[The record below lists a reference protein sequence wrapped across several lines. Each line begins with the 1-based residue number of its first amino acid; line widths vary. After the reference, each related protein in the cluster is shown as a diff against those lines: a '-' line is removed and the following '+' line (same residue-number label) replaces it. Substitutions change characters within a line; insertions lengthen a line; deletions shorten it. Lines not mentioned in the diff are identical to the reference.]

1 MILKWPM
8 AGSLRL
14 RLAAITLVTL
24 SLALAGSYV
33 LLTDLFRN
41 HVLGQLDVTLAQQLD
56 QLTAQLEFDATGT
69 PQLNTSA
76 LLDPRWTKPYSG
88 LYWQIDR
95 LKQDGHLE
103 RGVLRSRSLWDTDLA
118 LPADALAGGS
128 MHTHELSGPKGE
140 TLRVAERSLTTGQT
154 GPTQWRMAV
163 ATDLIGTQ
171 AAMQR
176 FNQLLA
182 LSLAGLGL
190 LLMLAAWAQVRV
202 GLAPLQSVQ
211 GALLAVREGR
221 AQRLEG
227 QSPTEIQ
234 PLINDFNGVLDRN
247 AEILARARTQAGNLA
262 HALKTPLAV
271 LANAAHNASDTE
283 LRQLVAEQVPV
294 AQRHIHWHLV
304 RARAAATTDLP
315 GQRTPVEPLLQGL
328 IRVMGKVHASSPLQV
343 HVTQAV
349 PDAVFAGE
357 AQDLQEMLG
366 NVLDNAWRHA
376 HQRVDIVL
384 TVEPT
389 GLCITVDD
397 DGPGIEPSER
407 AKVLQRGVR
416 LDESQPGSGLGLAIV
431 QDLARLYGGNVDLGA
446 SPSHGLR
453 VRLTLPSSN
462 SATKP

>member
-1 MILKWPM
+1 MTPKWPM

-14 RLAAITLVTL
+14 RLAAVTLVTL
-24 SLALAGSYV
+24 SLALASSYV

-56 QLTAQLEFDATGT
+56 QLTAQLEFDANGT

-95 LKQDGHLE
+95 LHHNGRLE
-103 RGVLRSRSLWDTDLA
+103 RGVLRSRSLWDTDLT

-140 TLRVAERSLTTGQT
+140 ALRVAERSLTA
-154 GPTQWRMAV
+154 GPTRPIQWRVAV
-163 ATDLIGTQ
+163 ATNLLGTQ

-182 LSLAGLGL
+182 VSLSGLGL
-190 LLMLAAWAQVRV
+190 LLTLAAWAQVRV

-211 GALLAVREGR
+211 GALQAVRQGQ

-271 LANAAHNASDTE
+271 LANAARDASDSE

-294 AQRHIHWHLV
+294 PQRHIHWHLV
-304 RARAAATTDLP
+304 RAR
-315 GQRTPVEPLLQGL
+315 GCHHR
-328 IRVMGKVHASSPLQV
+328 
-343 HVTQAV
+343 
-349 PDAVFAGE
+349 
-357 AQDLQEMLG
+357 
-366 NVLDNAWRHA
+366 
-376 HQRVDIVL
+376 
-384 TVEPT
+384 PT
-389 GLCITVDD
+389 GATY
-397 DGPGIEPSER
+397 PS
-407 AKVLQRGVR
+407 
-416 LDESQPGSGLGLAIV
+416 
-431 QDLARLYGGNVDLGA
+431 
-446 SPSHGLR
+446 
-453 VRLTLPSSN
+453 
-462 SATKP
+462 